1 MRSGLLA
8 WINANMNIENIP
20 YEGYL
25 PDWIYDSMGKMVGD
39 GAEGHV
45 YEFGKNRIIKIA
57 SLGDGFIRSWGMIKN
72 VLESL
77 VRNPKPDVVRIYFY
91 GILNTNPL
99 VYFYVAEKLKPIS
112 WVQRDIIDNCV
123 ENDEVYYDSIDDY
136 DQRKI
141 AKNKKLLSAL
151 ESLTNQKRDARYRF
165 NIYDIHSGNIMK
177 DVNNNFKLCDVGLIE
192 IKKKWSKRLN
202 KEKKYKLMRV

>member
-1 MRSGLLA
+1 MY
-8 WINANMNIENIP
+8 IDIIP
-20 YEGYL
+20 YEDYL
-25 PDWIYDSMGKMVGD
+25 PEWISNSMGKMVGD

-45 YEFGKNRIIKIA
+45 YEFGKSRIIKIA
-57 SLGDGFIRSWGMIKN
+57 SLGDGFMRSWGQIKN

-77 VRNPKPDVVRIYFY
+77 VRNPKPNVVQIYYY
-91 GILNTNPL
+91 GILSTNPL

-112 WVQRDIIDNCV
+112 WIQRDIIDNCI
-123 ENDEVYYDSIDDY
+123 ECDEVYYDVIELY

-141 AKNKKLLSAL
+141 SKNKKLLDTL
-151 ESLTNQKRDARYRF
+151 EGLTNQKRDARHRF

-177 DVNNNFKLCDVGLIE
+177 DSDNNFKLCDVGLVE
-192 IKKKWSKRLN
+192 LKKKWSKKLN